1 MNIANRILDELYFIT
16 TTMVDWV
23 GILTRS
29 KYKYIILDSLVYC
42 QQKKGVRGSASGGNG
57 AGNESSFG

>member
-1 MNIANRILDELYFIT
+1 MNTTNRILDELYFIT

-29 KYKYIILDSLVYC
+29 KYKYIILDSLTYC
-42 QQKKGVRGSASGGNG
+42 QQKRGVRGSASDSSG
-57 AGNESSFG
+57 AVNEGSFG